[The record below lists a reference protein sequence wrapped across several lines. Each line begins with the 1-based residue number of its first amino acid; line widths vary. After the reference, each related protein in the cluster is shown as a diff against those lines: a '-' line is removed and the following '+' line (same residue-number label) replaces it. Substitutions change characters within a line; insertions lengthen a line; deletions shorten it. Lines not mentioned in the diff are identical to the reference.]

1 MHSLLEL
8 GGVLLVDLDVVVL
21 GILGGKASLALP
33 GEVTSLLLL
42 ILWLLNVAVTN
53 GGLLVVAVELQDILL
68 SDVLAESLGL
78 LNDFLK
84 LPKESKKISQKCRYK
99 ILQLYLQSESCLV
112 VLWWFVVVG

>member
-1 MHSLLEL
+1 MHSLLEF

-33 GEVTSLLLL
+33 GEVASLLLL
-42 ILWLLNVAVTN
+42 ILGLLDVAVTN

-68 SDVLAESLGL
+68 ADVLGKSLGL

-84 LPKESKKISQKCRYK
+84 LPKGNWKNKSKLSSKG
-99 ILQLYLQSESCLV
+99 V
-112 VLWWFVVVG
+112 